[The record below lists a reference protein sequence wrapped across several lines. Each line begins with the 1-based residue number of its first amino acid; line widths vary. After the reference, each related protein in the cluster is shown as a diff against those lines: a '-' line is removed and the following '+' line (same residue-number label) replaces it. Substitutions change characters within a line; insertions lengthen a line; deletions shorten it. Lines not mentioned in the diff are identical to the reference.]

1 MAKNAVASFVEA
13 MLPQAQAAEAE
24 TGIPAHILLGQ
35 AGLETGWGRSLPKN
49 SDGTSSNNLFG
60 IKAGGNWQ
68 GKSARTATNEE
79 VGGRMVRIQDDFR
92 AYDTPAQSMSDWA
105 RLLNDSRYARA
116 LEAAKKGD
124 PKEFG
129 VQIYKAGYATDSRY
143 PEKVSSAALAV
154 QREMK
159 GGKDLSAEL
168 YGTSN
173 QSEPKDLSAEL
184 YGKKPVQSAQ
194 PVQQRHGAFMRG
206 VQGIAQGIA
215 DPINALGQ
223 MFTQA
228 GAAVGL
234 PGAANKAAEFNKY
247 VSQQDAQYKRDVRGG
262 QDDFDFGR
270 MTGNVV
276 GTLPLTVA
284 APVGASMASAAGL
297 GAGAGLLSGA
307 LQPVTQ
313 GDFWDEKRKQVMTG
327 AAGGAAFGAGGRVL
341 AGVISPT
348 VNPKVAML
356 RREGVTPTIGQ
367 IMGDGFKSAEEKLTS
382 LPFVGSAIKSGQQ
395 RAVGELNE
403 AAFNRALAPIGQKLP
418 TGQIGNDAVLFTRQ
432 KLNSAYDDALNA
444 VGPIAID
451 RPLSVELNNLRAGL
465 AVLPKDKD
473 EQFFRILQAEIFNRA
488 QNGRLTPEAMK
499 AAEQNLGDLSVGY
512 RAAQDF
518 DVQKLGDAIE
528 AAQDALR
535 QAVARQAPP
544 GAANMV
550 RSANAGWANFKRV
563 QRAASYVG
571 TDDGV
576 FSPAQLQRAVQ
587 AADRSKDKARF
598 AEGTALMQDLS
609 SAGRSVVGTRTPNSG
624 TADRLNASNFL
635 NPMMWAQVA
644 AAIPGSLMYTPT
656 GQRLAAS
663 ALTGRQGAG
672 YGLLS
677 DAGRRLAVPGG
688 VALSP
693 ALQGLLNQ

>member
-1 MAKNAVASFVEA
+1 MANPIASFVEA
-13 MLPQAQAAEAE
+13 LLPQAKAAEAE

-35 AGLETGWGRSLPKN
+35 AGLETGWGKSLPKN
-49 SDGTSSNNLFG
+49 ADGTSSNNYFG

-79 VGGRMVRIQDDFR
+79 IGGRMVRIQDNFR
-92 AYDTPAQSMSDWA
+92 AYDSPSQSMADWA
-105 RLLNDSRYARA
+105 KLLGDNRYANARA
-116 LEAAKKGD
+116 AAMKGD
-124 PKEFG
+124 PSEFG
-129 VQIYKAGYATDSRY
+129 NQIYKAGYATDSRY
-143 PEKVSSAALAV
+143 PQKVSAAISAV
-154 QREMK
+154 QREM
-159 GGKDLSAEL
+159 GGNEAQDLSSQLYGAKPAQEAQDLSA
-168 YGTSN
+168 
-173 QSEPKDLSAEL
+173 QL
-184 YGKKPVQSAQ
+184 YGKQTKAPAAQ
-194 PVQQRHGAFMRG
+194 TRPGAFMRG
-206 VQGIAQGIA
+206 VEGIAQGIA

-228 GAAVGL
+228 GASFGL

-247 VSQQDAQYKRDVRGG
+247 VTQQDAQYKTNVRGG
-262 QDDFDFGR
+262 QPDFDFGR

-276 GTLPLTVA
+276 GTLPLTIA

-297 GAGAGLLSGA
+297 GAGAGLLSGV
-307 LQPVTQ
+307 LQPVAQ
-313 GDFWDEKRKQVMTG
+313 GDFWDEKRKQAMTG
-327 AAGGAAFGAGGRVL
+327 AAGGAAFGAGGRAL
-341 AGVISPT
+341 AGMLSPT
-348 VNPKVAML
+348 VNPQVTML
-356 RREGVTPTIGQ
+356 RREGVTPTVGQ
-367 IMGDGFKSAEEKLTS
+367 IMGGGFKSAEEKLTS
-382 LPFVGSAIKSGQQ
+382 LPFVGSAIRSGQQ
-395 RAVGELNE
+395 RAIGELNE

-418 TGQIGNDAVLFTRQ
+418 TGQIGNDAVLFTSQ
-432 KLNSAYDDALNA
+432 KLKSAYDDALNA
-444 VGPIAID
+444 VGPIGLDNQLIGN
-451 RPLSVELNNLRAGL
+451 LNQLRAGL

-473 EQFFRILQAEIFNRA
+473 EQFVRILQNEILNRA
-488 QNGRLTPEAMK
+488 SNGRLTPEAMK
-499 AAEQNLGDLSVGY
+499 AAEQNLGELSVGY
-512 RAAQDF
+512 RAAQDY

-535 QAVARQAPP
+535 QAVVRQAPP
-544 GAANMV
+544 GAADMV
-550 RSANAGWANFKRV
+550 KAANAGWANFKRV

-677 DAGRRLAVPGG
+677 DAARRLAVPGG

>member
-49 SDGTSSNNLFG
+49 PDGTSSNNLFG
-60 IKAGGNWQ
+60 IKAGSNWQ

-105 RLLNDSRYARA
+105 KLLNDSRYARA

-154 QREMK
+154 QREMNS
-159 GGKDLSAEL
+159 GKDLSADL

-173 QSEPKDLSAEL
+173 QSEPRDLSAEL
-184 YGKKPVQSAQ
+184 YGKKPAQSAQ
-194 PVQQRHGAFMRG
+194 PVQQRPGAFMRG
-206 VQGIAQGIA
+206 VEGVAQGIA

-223 MFTQA
+223 MFTRA

-234 PGAANKAAEFNKY
+234 PGAASKVGEFDKY
-247 VSQQDAQYKRDVRGG
+247 VAQQDAQYKQNVRGG
-262 QDDFDFGR
+262 QKDFDAGR
-270 MTGNVV
+270 MVGNVV
-276 GTLPLTVA
+276 GTLPA
-284 APVGASMASAAGL
+284 AMAIPAGATLGSAAAL
-297 GAGAGLLSGA
+297 GAGSGALTGA
-307 LQPVTQ
+307 LQPVVEGNFREQ
-313 GDFWDEKRKQVMTG
+313 KLGQLKTG
-327 AAGGAAFGAGGRVL
+327 TLGGAIAGPVGNMLGR
-341 AGVISPT
+341 AISPT
-348 VNPKVAML
+348 VNPQVALL
-356 RREGVTPTIGQ
+356 RQEGITPTVGQ
-367 IMGDGFKSAEEKLTS
+367 IMGGGFKTGEEKLTS

-395 RAVGELNE
+395 RAATELNE
-403 AAFNRALAPIGQKLP
+403 AAFNRALAPIGEKLP
-418 TGQIGNDAVLFTRQ
+418 PGEIGNEAVLLTTK
-432 KLNSAYDDALNA
+432 KLRSAYDNALNA
-444 VGPIAID
+444 VGPVKVDPRMNADLTGIY
-451 RPLSVELNNLRAGL
+451 RGLS
-465 AVLPKDKD
+465 VLPKDKAD
-473 EQFFRILQAEIFNRA
+473 QFSRILQTEIGDRI
-488 QNGRLTPEAMK
+488 QNGTLTPEAMK
-499 AAEQNLGDLSVGY
+499 AAESNLGDLASGY

-518 DVQKLGDAIE
+518 DVRKLGDAIE
-528 AAQDALR
+528 AAQEALR

-544 GAANMV
+544 GAADMV
-550 RSANAGWANFKRV
+550 KAANTGWANFKRV
-563 QRAASYVG
+563 QKAAAYTG
-571 TDDGV
+571 AEDGV
-576 FSPAQLQRAVQ
+576 FTAAQLQSAVR

-609 SAGRSVVGTRTPNSG
+609 SAGKAVLGTKTPNSG
-624 TADRLNASNFL
+624 TADRLMLSNFL

-644 AAIPGSLMYTPT
+644 AAVPGSMLYTPM
-656 GQRLAAS
+656 GQRMAAA

-677 DAGRRLAVPGG
+677 DATRRLAVPGS
-688 VALSP
+688 VALTP

>member
-1 MAKNAVASFVEA
+1 MANPIASFVEA
-13 MLPQAQAAEAE
+13 LLPQAKAAEAE

-35 AGLETGWGRSLPKN
+35 AGLETGWGKSLPKN
-49 SDGTSSNNLFG
+49 ADGTSSNNYFG

-79 VGGRMVRIQDDFR
+79 VGGRMVRIQDNFR
-92 AYDTPAQSMSDWA
+92 AYDSPSQSMADWA
-105 RLLNDSRYARA
+105 KLLGDNRYANARA
-116 LEAAKKGD
+116 AAMKGD
-124 PKEFG
+124 PSEFG
-129 VQIYKAGYATDSRY
+129 AQIYKAGYATDSRY
-143 PEKVSSAALAV
+143 PQKVSAAISAV
-154 QREMK
+154 QREM
-159 GGKDLSAEL
+159 GGNEAQDLSAQL
-168 YGTSN
+168 YGAKPA
-173 QSEPKDLSAEL
+173 QEAQDLSAQL
-184 YGKKPVQSAQ
+184 YGKQTKAPTAQ
-194 PVQQRHGAFMRG
+194 ERPGAFMRG
-206 VQGIAQGIA
+206 VQGVAQGIA

-228 GAAVGL
+228 GAAARL
-234 PGAANKAAEFNKY
+234 PGAASKAAEFNKY
-247 VSQQDAQYKRDVRGG
+247 VTQQDAQYKRDVRGG

-276 GTLPLTVA
+276 GTLPLTMA

-313 GDFWDEKRKQVMTG
+313 GDFWDEKRKQAMTG
-327 AAGGAAFGAGGRVL
+327 AAGGAAFGAGGRML
-341 AGVISPT
+341 AGMISPT
-348 VNPKVAML
+348 ISPQVALL
-356 RREGVTPTIGQ
+356 RKEGVTPTPGQ
-367 IMGDGFKSAEEKLTS
+367 IMGGGYKSAEEKLTS
-382 LPFVGSAIKSGQQ
+382 LPFVGSAIRSGQQ
-395 RAVGELNE
+395 RATGELNQ
-403 AAFNRALAPIGQKLP
+403 AAFNRALAPIGQRLQA
-418 TGQIGNDAVLFTRQ
+418 GQIGNDAVQFTTQ
-432 KLNSAYDDALNA
+432 KLKSAYDDALNA
-444 VGPIAID
+444 VGPIGVDNQLIG
-451 RPLSVELNNLRAGL
+451 SLNQLRAGM
-465 AVLPKDKD
+465 AVLPKDKAD
-473 EQFFRILQAEIFNRA
+473 QFARILQNEILDRA

-499 AAEQNLGDLSVGY
+499 AAESNLGNQAKGYLSSVDY
-512 RAAQDF
+512 
-518 DVQKLGDAIE
+518 DVRQLGEAIE

-550 RSANAGWANFKRV
+550 KNANAGWANFKRV

-571 TDDGV
+571 TDEGV
-576 FSPAQLQRAVQ
+576 FSPAQLQQAVRAT
-587 AADRSKDKARF
+587 DRSKDKARF

-644 AAIPGSLMYTPT
+644 AAVPGSLMYTPT
-656 GQRLAAS
+656 GQRLVAS

-677 DAGRRLAVPGG
+677 DAARRLAVPGG

>member
-1 MAKNAVASFVEA
+1 MAITDELLDRLRMAESGGNPRAVSKAGAMGAYQFMPATAKQFGIDPFNEVQSREAARKYLTSLYNEFGSVEDALRAYNWGPGNMRAYLKTGYGVNGKPMPAETANYVNAVQKQ
-13 MLPQAQAAEAE
+13 PAQAK
-24 TGIPAHILLGQ
+24 
-35 AGLETGWGRSLPKN
+35 GR
-49 SDGTSSNNLFG
+49 
-60 IKAGGNWQ
+60 
-68 GKSARTATNEE
+68 
-79 VGGRMVRIQDDFR
+79 
-92 AYDTPAQSMSDWA
+92 
-105 RLLNDSRYARA
+105 
-116 LEAAKKGD
+116 
-124 PKEFG
+124 
-129 VQIYKAGYATDSRY
+129 
-143 PEKVSSAALAV
+143 
-154 QREMK
+154 
-159 GGKDLSAEL
+159 DLSAEIIGAQSPGGRDL
-168 YGTSN
+168 SGELVAGLN
-173 QSEPKDLSAEL
+173 QSPA
-184 YGKKPVQSAQ
+184 PAQ
-194 PVQQRHGAFMRG
+194 ERPGAFMRG

-223 MFTQA
+223 LLTQT

-247 VSQQDAQYKRDVRGG
+247 VTQQDAQYKRDVRGG
-262 QDDFDFGR
+262 QDDFDLGR

-276 GTLPLTVA
+276 GTLPLTMA
-284 APVGASMASAAGL
+284 APVGTSMASAAGL

-313 GDFWDEKRKQVMTG
+313 GDFWNEKRKQAMTG
-327 AAGGAAFGAGGRVL
+327 AAGGAAFGAGGKLL
-341 AGVISPT
+341 AGMISPT
-348 VNPKVAML
+348 VSPQVALL
-356 RREGVTPTIGQ
+356 RKEGVTPTPGQ
-367 IMGDGFKSAEEKLTS
+367 ILGGGFQSAEEKLTS
-382 LPFVGSAIKSGQQ
+382 LPFVGSAIRSGQQ
-395 RAVGELNE
+395 RAVNELNE
-403 AAFNRALAPIGQKLP
+403 AAFNRALAPIGERLP
-418 TGQIGNDAVLFTRQ
+418 AGQIGNDAVQFTNQR
-432 KLNSAYDDALNA
+432 LGAAYNNALNA
-444 VGPIAID
+444 VGPVAID
-451 RPLSVELNNLRAGL
+451 RPLSTGLNNLRAGL

-473 EQFFRILQAEIFNRA
+473 DQFVRILQAEIFDRA

-499 AAEQNLGDLSVGY
+499 AAESNLGQLAAGY

-518 DVQKLGDAIE
+518 DVRKLGEAIE

-544 GAANMV
+544 GAAQMV
-550 RSANAGWANFKRV
+550 QAANAGWANFKRV
-563 QRAASYVG
+563 QKAASYVG

-576 FSPAQLQRAVQ
+576 FTPAQLQRAVQ

-598 AEGTALMQDLS
+598 AEGNALMQDLS

-644 AAIPGSLMYTPT
+644 TAIPGSLMYTPA

-677 DAGRRLAVPGG
+677 DAARRLAVPGG

-693 ALQGLLNQ
+693 TLQGLLNQ

>member
-1 MAKNAVASFVEA
+1 MAITDELLDRLRMAESGGNPRAVSKAGAMGAYQFMPATAKQFGIDPFNEVQSREAARKYLTSLYNEFGSVEDALRAYNWGPGNMRAYLKTGYGVNGKPMPAETANYVNAVQKQ
-13 MLPQAQAAEAE
+13 PAQAK
-24 TGIPAHILLGQ
+24 
-35 AGLETGWGRSLPKN
+35 GR
-49 SDGTSSNNLFG
+49 
-60 IKAGGNWQ
+60 
-68 GKSARTATNEE
+68 
-79 VGGRMVRIQDDFR
+79 
-92 AYDTPAQSMSDWA
+92 
-105 RLLNDSRYARA
+105 
-116 LEAAKKGD
+116 
-124 PKEFG
+124 
-129 VQIYKAGYATDSRY
+129 
-143 PEKVSSAALAV
+143 
-154 QREMK
+154 
-159 GGKDLSAEL
+159 DLSAEIIGAQSPGGRDL
-168 YGTSN
+168 SGELVAGLN
-173 QSEPKDLSAEL
+173 QSPAPAPERP
-184 YGKKPVQSAQ
+184 
-194 PVQQRHGAFMRG
+194 GAFMRG

-223 MFTQA
+223 LLTQT

-247 VSQQDAQYKRDVRGG
+247 VTQQDAQYKRDVRGG

-270 MTGNVV
+270 MTGNAV
-276 GTLPLTVA
+276 GTLPLTMA
-284 APVGASMASAAGL
+284 APVGASMAGAAGL

-313 GDFWDEKRKQVMTG
+313 GDFWNEKRKQALTG
-327 AAGGAAFGAGGRVL
+327 AAGGAAFGAGGKVL
-341 AGVISPT
+341 AGIISPT
-348 VNPKVAML
+348 VSPQVALL
-356 RREGVTPTIGQ
+356 RKEGVTPTPGQ
-367 IMGDGFKSAEEKLTS
+367 ILGGGFKSAEEKLTS
-382 LPFVGSAIKSGQQ
+382 LPFVGSAIRSGQQ
-395 RAVGELNE
+395 RAVNELNE
-403 AAFNRALAPIGQKLP
+403 AAFNRALAPIGERLP
-418 TGQIGNDAVLFTRQ
+418 AGQIGNDAVQFTNQR
-432 KLNSAYDDALNA
+432 LGAAYNNALNA
-444 VGPIAID
+444 VGPVAID
-451 RPLSVELNNLRAGL
+451 RPLSTGLNNLRAGL

-473 EQFFRILQAEIFNRA
+473 DQFVRILQAEIFDRA

-499 AAEQNLGDLSVGY
+499 AAESNLGQLAAGY

-518 DVQKLGDAIE
+518 DVRKLGEAIE

-544 GAANMV
+544 GAAQMV
-550 RSANAGWANFKRV
+550 QAANAGWANFKQV
-563 QRAASYVG
+563 QKAASYVG

-576 FSPAQLQRAVQ
+576 FTPAQLQRAVQ

-598 AEGTALMQDLS
+598 AEGNALMQDLS

-644 AAIPGSLMYTPT
+644 TAIPGSLMYTPA

-677 DAGRRLAVPGG
+677 DAARRLAVPGG

-693 ALQGLLNQ
+693 TLQGLLNQ

>member
-1 MAKNAVASFVEA
+1 MSRNNVSAFVEA
-13 MLPQAQAAEAE
+13 MLPHARALEAQ
-24 TGIPAHILLGQ
+24 TGIPAHISMTQ
-35 AGLETGWGRSLPKN
+35 AALETGWGDRLPKN
-49 SDGTSSNNLFG
+49 ADGTSSNNYFG
-60 IKAGGNWQ
+60 IKAGSNWS
-68 GKSARTATNEE
+68 GKKARSLTNEE
-79 VGGRMVRIQDDFR
+79 INGRMVRMPDDFR
-92 AYDTPAQSMSDWA
+92 SYDSPAQSLSDWA
-105 RLLNDSRYARA
+105 ALLDKPMYAKARQAA
-116 LEAAKKGD
+116 LSGD
-124 PKEFG
+124 ASGYGFQ
-129 VQIYKAGYATDSRY
+129 VHKAGYATDSAY
-143 PEKVSSAALAV
+143 PTKFAATASALRRELEMAKKGEVSD
-154 QREMK
+154 
-159 GGKDLSAEL
+159 DLL
-168 YGTSN
+168 GMLPP
-173 QSEPKDLSAEL
+173 PKS
-184 YGKKPVQSAQ
+184 
-194 PVQQRHGAFMRG
+194 QQTNNDGLMAMLPPERPSAFMRG
-206 VQGIAQGIA
+206 VQGVAQGIA

-223 MFTQA
+223 LFTQT

-247 VSQQDAQYKRDVRGG
+247 VTQQDAQYKRDVRGG

-276 GTLPLTVA
+276 GTLPLTMA

-313 GDFWDEKRKQVMTG
+313 GDFWDEKRKQVMAG
-327 AAGGAAFGAGGRVL
+327 AAGGAAFGAGGRAL
-341 AGVISPT
+341 AGMISPT
-348 VNPKVAML
+348 VNPQVAML
-356 RREGVTPTIGQ
+356 RREGVTPTVGQ
-367 IMGDGFKSAEEKLTS
+367 IMGGGFRSAEEKLTS
-382 LPFVGSAIKSGQQ
+382 LPFVGSAIRSGQQ
-395 RAVGELNE
+395 RASGELNE

-418 TGQIGNDAVLFTRQ
+418 TGQIGNDAVLFTSQ
-432 KLNSAYDDALNA
+432 KLKSAYDDALNA
-444 VGPIAID
+444 VGPIGLDNQLIGN
-451 RPLSVELNNLRAGL
+451 LNQLRAGL
-465 AVLPKDKD
+465 AVLPKDKH
-473 EQFFRILQAEIFNRA
+473 EQFTRILQNEILDRA
-488 QNGRLTPEAMK
+488 SNGRLTPEAMK
-499 AAEQNLGDLSVGY
+499 AAEQNLGQLSVGY

-518 DVQKLGDAIE
+518 DVQKLGEAIE

-535 QAVARQAPP
+535 QAVVRQAPP
-544 GAANMV
+544 GAADMV
-550 RSANAGWANFKRV
+550 KAANAGWANFKRV

-576 FSPAQLQRAVQ
+576 FSPAQLQRAVH

-677 DAGRRLAVPGG
+677 DAARRLAVPGG

>member
-1 MAKNAVASFVEA
+1 MANPIASFVEA
-13 MLPQAQAAEAE
+13 LLPQAKAAEAE

-35 AGLETGWGRSLPKN
+35 AGLETGWGKSLPKN
-49 SDGTSSNNLFG
+49 ADGTSSNNYFG

-79 VGGRMVRIQDDFR
+79 IGGRMVRIQDNFR
-92 AYDTPAQSMSDWA
+92 AYDSPSQSMADWA
-105 RLLNDSRYARA
+105 KLLGDNRYANARA
-116 LEAAKKGD
+116 AAMKGD
-124 PKEFG
+124 PSEFG
-129 VQIYKAGYATDSRY
+129 NQIYKAGYATDSRY
-143 PEKVSSAALAV
+143 PQKVSAAISAV
-154 QREMK
+154 QREM
-159 GGKDLSAEL
+159 GGNEAQDLSSQLYGAKPAQEAQDLSA
-168 YGTSN
+168 
-173 QSEPKDLSAEL
+173 QL
-184 YGKKPVQSAQ
+184 YGKQTKAPAAQ
-194 PVQQRHGAFMRG
+194 TRPGAFMRG
-206 VQGIAQGIA
+206 VEGIAQGIA

-228 GAAVGL
+228 GASFGL

-247 VSQQDAQYKRDVRGG
+247 VTQQDAQYKTNVRGG
-262 QDDFDFGR
+262 QPDFDFGR

-276 GTLPLTVA
+276 GTLPLTIA

-313 GDFWDEKRKQVMTG
+313 GDFWDEKRKQAMTG
-327 AAGGAAFGAGGRVL
+327 AAGGAAFGAGGRAL
-341 AGVISPT
+341 AGMLSPT
-348 VNPKVAML
+348 VNPQVTML
-356 RREGVTPTIGQ
+356 RREGVTPTVGQ
-367 IMGDGFKSAEEKLTS
+367 IMGGGFKSAEEKLTS
-382 LPFVGSAIKSGQQ
+382 LPFVGSAIRSGQQ
-395 RAVGELNE
+395 RAIGELNE

-418 TGQIGNDAVLFTRQ
+418 TGQIGNDAVLFTSQ
-432 KLNSAYDDALNA
+432 KLKSAYDDALNA
-444 VGPIAID
+444 VGPIGLDNQLI
-451 RPLSVELNNLRAGL
+451 SNLNQLRAGL

-473 EQFFRILQAEIFNRA
+473 EQFVRILQNEILNRA
-488 QNGRLTPEAMK
+488 SNGRLTPEAMK
-499 AAEQNLGDLSVGY
+499 AAEQNLGELSVGY
-512 RAAQDF
+512 RAAQDY

-535 QAVARQAPP
+535 QAVVRQAPP
-544 GAANMV
+544 GAADMV
-550 RSANAGWANFKRV
+550 KAANAGWANFKRV

-677 DAGRRLAVPGG
+677 DAARRLAVPGG